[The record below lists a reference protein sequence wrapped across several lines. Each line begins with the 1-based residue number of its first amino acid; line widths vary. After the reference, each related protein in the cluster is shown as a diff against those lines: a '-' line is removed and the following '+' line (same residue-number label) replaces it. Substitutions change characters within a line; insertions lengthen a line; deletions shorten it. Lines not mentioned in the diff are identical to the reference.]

1 MNIMDKDK
9 AKQIADAHNI
19 SKYRK
24 DEYDNIIR
32 QVDEKIESE
41 ANKGQYEAVIHI
53 EGSYELF
60 EDICDHYNKKGF
72 NVKQTLYGF
81 RWESS
86 NYVHYMVLSW
96 EY

>member
-1 MNIMDKDK
+1 MDKDK

-32 QVDEKIESE
+32 QINEKIESE
-41 ANKGQYEAVIHI
+41 ANKGQYKAIVYI
-53 EGSYELF
+53 EGTYELF
-60 EDICDHYNKKGF
+60 EDICDYYNKKGF
-72 NVKQTLYGF
+72 NVKQFSYGVG
-81 RWESS
+81 WGSDD
-86 NYVHYMVLSW
+86 YVHDMVLNW